1 MITKFDKL
9 IIDYFQTKKLCGA
22 SITKFL
28 FVYKE
33 IDLFLD
39 DFLIKHSEYIKKSYV
54 IICIVQN
61 IDLSTLK
68 CKTCGKQQN
77 YYH

>member
-9 IIDYFQTKKLCGA
+9 IINYFQTKKLCGA

-39 DFLIKHSEYIKKSYV
+39 DFLIKHPECFIAKRRNSR
-54 IICIVQN
+54 N
-61 IDLSTLK
+61 I
-68 CKTCGKQQN
+68 
-77 YYH
+77 

>member
-9 IIDYFQTKKLCGA
+9 IIDYFQNKKLCGA
-22 SITKFL
+22 SVAKFL

-39 DFLIKHSEYIKKSYV
+39 DFLIKHIYQE
-54 IICIVQN
+54 IV
-61 IDLSTLK
+61 
-68 CKTCGKQQN
+68 C
-77 YYH
+77 YYLHCAKYRFINFKM